1 MGNKCCSNELDEDQ
15 NVNILITPTHQR
27 QLNDRNQ
34 QVKKN
39 RNKSMAQIR
48 IKNKDQLIEDIN
60 DDKHQESIKQYLKHT
75 NESPNSLPKFNEIDE
90 VDSQSKTSQQ
100 VNILQTPDQNMK
112 LILGQ
117 DVSQSLDNKS
127 TTVSQFKETQSS
139 TPTPNMAQQ
148 RSQQQPSQKRS
159 ASPNQR
165 RTEKMINMQDDNEVQ
180 QYSLPLKNVNLDQ
193 SNKTEVI
200 AIQDFTQIKE
210 LQELTE
216 QQRVVQVHQNLNQ
229 SMSSDSRTKIVF
241 QQLNVAQKVDGDYHI
256 GQFVESPYMTVD
268 SAEIESQTS
277 QYIRRNQQNNS
288 LEISPTKSDKLNT
301 TAQNLRADQIISIE
315 DYKKLR
321 PDIANNFLKIHP
333 NDIIDEDEDDEVLN
347 RDEVYDSNYYQAN
360 SSMHHTNVQEHQS
373 KSKRDNNFDSG
384 SRYEANLDNPY
395 SEDLD
400 GVQSNRFLRLSKD
413 SSNMPL
419 ARFQRQKPTNLSSL
433 RNSISIDDRSG
444 KVFTETSIKRL
455 GTSNQEFDERSSQ
468 YHRYSKSPMGGTDV
482 IMFGNFKSTRH
493 VAIQEEDVE
502 NMGGNQSRY
511 IDSKL
516 SPINGTKK
524 CNTTRLSIAEMQNQQ
539 NEMNN
544 FLDEQESIQ
553 QHEDEDSQNMQSN
566 KTIQAVEPNLQSKT
580 PVKVSKKLI
589 TNISS
594 QHINLNQIQ
603 SQDINLTT
611 SKKQRQS
618 ISRNQQPNA
627 INSHPMRQSLNNL
640 NNTQIQ
646 LNKSNSLL
654 DQNVDGTSLTRLSMG
669 NPLPKQQSQHSNKD
683 FRVQIESHR
692 LSVHSQKKAGVSK
705 AHDRN
710 QKNSNN
716 LQEFS
721 QIQQSVKYFYHKFLG
736 YNYCMGQYQSIL
748 QVCDCGR
755 DDSAL
760 KPSLWMEQEEQKNK
774 MNHLI
779 TPIGQFDSELSK
791 TLTLSRQMLA
801 QDIEK
806 IISPTREYE
815 QTTGNYQEDEEIKV
829 NQKRRQNELFDE
841 NDIINQRQD
850 INFNL
855 TLTKSRHELEQMRM
869 KKEMMDSQMEKT
881 LEDLL
886 LHGRDKDNDLQ
897 DLHLLSEDAVLN
909 PESIADIVLST
920 KLNKGKFDTG
930 DREQKQN
937 QNNWWEQTAQQQ
949 QQQQDSQV
957 QSQWK
962 PYQLQGSQDKPLD
975 INMHNLNKQ
984 MITRTKDNVKVEKD
998 KSKEQLK
1005 RYEEKE
1011 RQLKLEVENQ
1021 ERLKEQK
1028 QQAPTENKEVQQKQ
1042 QRTMG
1047 RMKSGRTDSSAGG
1060 LGYEDND
1067 DYMTAIDDYESSPQQ
1082 RQQKQQDE
1090 EMQALI
1096 EKVQLK
1102 LDEEDRKP
1110 AVVSNAPGLKVEVEL
1125 DEQGNPLQ
1133 LVTDDNKNQIK
1144 NNQEEDK
1151 KVVELETN
1159 VIEFESAKVKGPINY
1174 KKLDQILT

>member
-60 DDKHQESIKQYLKHT
+60 DIKHQESIKQYLKQT
-75 NESPNSLPKFNEIDE
+75 NDSPNSLPKFNEINE
-90 VDSQSKTSQQ
+90 VDSQNKTSEQ
-100 VNILQTPDQNMK
+100 VNTLQTPDQNMK
-112 LILGQ
+112 LNLGQ

-321 PDIANNFLKIHP
+321 PDRANNFLKIHP

-455 GTSNQEFDERSSQ
+455 GTSNQEFDESQRSSQINLIDNLNSSKSAMKGQFRQANRSVSPLSYKGSSQ

-493 VAIQEEDVE
+493 VAIQEDDVE

-524 CNTTRLSIAEMQNQQ
+524 CNTTRLSIADMQNQQ

-553 QHEDEDSQNMQSN
+553 QHEDEDSQCMQSN

-580 PVKVSKKLI
+580 PVKASKKLI
-589 TNISS
+589 TEIDN

-640 NNTQIQ
+640 NYTQIQ

-692 LSVHSQKKAGVSK
+692 LSVHSQKKAGLSK

-710 QKNSNN
+710 QKNSNH
-716 LQEFS
+716 LQEVS
-721 QIQQSVKYFYHKFLG
+721 S
-736 YNYCMGQYQSIL
+736 
-748 QVCDCGR
+748 
-755 DDSAL
+755 
-760 KPSLWMEQEEQKNK
+760 
-774 MNHLI
+774 
-779 TPIGQFDSELSK
+779 
-791 TLTLSRQMLA
+791 
-801 QDIEK
+801 
-806 IISPTREYE
+806 
-815 QTTGNYQEDEEIKV
+815 
-829 NQKRRQNELFDE
+829 
-841 NDIINQRQD
+841 ND
-850 INFNL
+850 
-855 TLTKSRHELEQMRM
+855 
-869 KKEMMDSQMEKT
+869 
-881 LEDLL
+881 
-886 LHGRDKDNDLQ
+886 
-897 DLHLLSEDAVLN
+897 
-909 PESIADIVLST
+909 
-920 KLNKGKFDTG
+920 
-930 DREQKQN
+930 
-937 QNNWWEQTAQQQ
+937 
-949 QQQQDSQV
+949 
-957 QSQWK
+957 
-962 PYQLQGSQDKPLD
+962 
-975 INMHNLNKQ
+975 
-984 MITRTKDNVKVEKD
+984 
-998 KSKEQLK
+998 
-1005 RYEEKE
+1005 
-1011 RQLKLEVENQ
+1011 
-1021 ERLKEQK
+1021 
-1028 QQAPTENKEVQQKQ
+1028 
-1042 QRTMG
+1042 
-1047 RMKSGRTDSSAGG
+1047 
-1060 LGYEDND
+1060 
-1067 DYMTAIDDYESSPQQ
+1067 
-1082 RQQKQQDE
+1082 
-1090 EMQALI
+1090 
-1096 EKVQLK
+1096 
-1102 LDEEDRKP
+1102 
-1110 AVVSNAPGLKVEVEL
+1110 
-1125 DEQGNPLQ
+1125 
-1133 LVTDDNKNQIK
+1133 
-1144 NNQEEDK
+1144 
-1151 KVVELETN
+1151 
-1159 VIEFESAKVKGPINY
+1159 
-1174 KKLDQILT
+1174 LDQI